1 MQIKVVNK
9 FELCHFVNFKGLYI
23 KLYIN
28 GNVGRKTLCRNLFEW
43 NISIKTKKY
52 QINNE
57 FLFDERAISLQEKIN
72 EYIKLI
78 MKFALCLRYNRM
90 LQFHV

>member
-28 GNVGRKTLCRNLFEW
+28 GNVGRKTLCRNLFE
-43 NISIKTKKY
+43 
-52 QINNE
+52 
-57 FLFDERAISLQEKIN
+57 
-72 EYIKLI
+72 
-78 MKFALCLRYNRM
+78 
-90 LQFHV
+90 